1 MIKITFVKQLK
12 IINVKLYI
20 KLFNVL
26 IKNEL
31 NYFYK
36 IKIRLITNVKNRLF
50 TNVKNIL
57 NTGLVFFVQNLKR
70 VKKQLNLLVAFVVI
84 VVDRKKL
91 GHF

>member
-20 KLFNVL
+20 KLFNIL

-50 TNVKNIL
+50 TNVNNIL
-57 NTGLVFFVQNLKR
+57 NTGLVFFVQNFKES
-70 VKKQLNLLVAFVVI
+70 KKTTELIGCFCGYSCGQ
-84 VVDRKKL
+84 KKN
-91 GHF
+91 